1 MSKVFITLVMV
12 FVLASVA
19 FAEPFLVADPQTDAT
34 KYRIRLAVGT
44 GPWSSWVEG
53 PPVNSA
59 LRFDLGGTP
68 AANYK
73 GEAQAGATISVTD
86 TTTGVVTS
94 TDMWSPSAPFGLNVT
109 TSSTPRGIRVQ
120 PGP

>member
-1 MSKVFITLVMV
+1 MNKVFIVIFMV
-12 FVLASVA
+12 LVLAGVA
-19 FAEPFLVADPQTDAT
+19 LAGPFLVADTQPDAT

-53 PPVNSA
+53 PPVSGA
-59 LRFDLGGTP
+59 MRFDLGGTP

-94 TDMWSPSAPFGLNVT
+94 TDIWSPSAPFGLSVT
-109 TSSTPRGIRVQ
+109 TSSIPTGIKVQ
-120 PGP
+120 AGP